1 MSGEP
6 CLEPDD
12 LICGEMFSRRAAARW
27 SGLRICASPQ
37 DSNAVTGTPRALARR
52 FNIER
57 DAFLRMLGLARPS
70 RLRPSLV
77 ATRCLG
83 PCWQALRF

>member
-1 MSGEP
+1 
-6 CLEPDD
+6 
-12 LICGEMFSRRAAARW
+12 
-27 SGLRICASPQ
+27 
-37 DSNAVTGTPRALARR
+37 VTGTPGALARR

-57 DAFLRMLGLARPS
+57 DAFLRMLGLARSS

-83 PCWQALRF
+83 TCWQALRF